1 MYVTYIYIF
10 YSQQTLALVVP
21 VAVIRP
27 ILDPQ
32 IFGDLIALSAA
43 LTAPGIKIQSYP
55 PFVSEI
61 FLPSAP

>member
-1 MYVTYIYIF
+1 MYIF

-21 VAVIRP
+21 VAVISP

-32 IFGDLIALSAA
+32 IFGDLIALSEA
-43 LTAPGIKIQSYP
+43 LRAPGIKIQSYP

-61 FLPSAP
+61 FLPLAP